1 MNFDGQ
7 MDLLLNPGNLESD
20 KRRRILFSQ
29 GKSDCLGNISGQ
41 NFENFLVSPSNYSVV
56 KIVKSICQ
64 NPGEDFPLIY
74 IVGKSGMGKTHLI
87 HASFK
92 ELSKKASVYFSSGR
106 DFLEFYQ
113 EQCEKHGHGKTLR
126 DFNNAFQVLILDDI
140 DDVYQS
146 KEFQGYFCHLYN
158 HFSYGKKQ
166 IILSG
171 FSNQKDLT
179 ETSPKF
185 YSRLNAALILE
196 IGPMDDQL
204 AASYLELVS
213 QEKNVFLKPEM
224 KKEMLKNYQ
233 NDGRSLK
240 SAITTYKASNLVSQD
255 SPSFEYKPIPI
266 NTSADDQIIKCI
278 SKDFNLTEEELL
290 SPGRRKELIL
300 PRHMSM
306 YLIYKVLGISLFQV
320 GKKFNRDH
328 SSVIYAVSK
337 IEEKMKEDISF
348 QTLICNVSDAIK
360 NKTQFSVKGTTIL
373 YH

>member
-7 MDLLLNPGNLESD
+7 MDLLINPGNQELE

-29 GKSDCLGNISGQ
+29 GKSDCLGSISGQ

-64 NPGEDFPLIY
+64 NPGEDFPLVY
-74 IVGKSGMGKTHLI
+74 LVGKSGMGKTHLI

-92 ELSKKASVYFSSGR
+92 ELSQKASVYFSSGR

-185 YSRLNAALILE
+185 YSRVNAALVLE

-204 AASYLELVS
+204 AQSYLEYVS
-213 QEKNVFLKPEM
+213 QEKNVSLKPEM
-224 KKEMLKNYQ
+224 KKEMLKNFQ

-240 SAITTYKASNLVSQD
+240 SAITNYKASNLVSKD
-255 SPSFEYKPIPI
+255 SPSFEYTPLPI
-266 NTSADDQIIKCI
+266 NISADDQIIKSI
-278 SKDFNLTEEELL
+278 SKDFNLTEEEIL

-300 PRHMSM
+300 PRHLSM
-306 YLIYKVLGISLFQV
+306 YLMYKALGISLFQV

-337 IEEKMKEDISF
+337 IEEKMKEDVSF
-348 QTLICNVSDAIK
+348 QTLIGKVSDAIK
-360 NKTQFSVKGTTIL
+360 NKTQFSVKDNNIL